1 MHYTYDTSEWYA
13 RSQAGESAGYGAAW
27 TIIAPAPPREA
38 VVAYTDPDTPASDAG
53 VRRGARIVSIDGI
66 DFVNAGDRASVE
78 VFNDALYPDSA
89 GQTHT
94 FEFRDPGS
102 TTTYTVQLTSQIVV
116 STPVQHVGT
125 VTSPAGATVGYM
137 LFNDHL
143 RNAESGLIEAFRTFN
158 DVPGGIEDLI
168 IDMRYN
174 SGGYLYIASQL
185 AYMIAGEAAT
195 AGQVFERL
203 IFNDKHPETNPVTGT
218 PLRPIPFY
226 NVTEAA
232 PSGQPLPT
240 LDLRRVFIL
249 SGPNTCS
256 ASESL
261 INGLRGIDIEVILIG
276 EPTCGK
282 PYGFYPTDNCGTTYF
297 TIQYQGVNAKGF
309 GDYVDGFVPA
319 EGADGDGSIVPGC
332 RAADDF
338 SQPLGNPSEGR
349 LATALSYRDS
359 FTCPV
364 AASAH
369 LPVGSESM
377 SAHIPEVRDG
387 TVRKPPWLTNRII
400 RQ

>member
-1 MHYTYDTSEWYA
+1 
-13 RSQAGESAGYGAAW
+13 
-27 TIIAPAPPREA
+27 
-38 VVAYTDPDTPASDAG
+38 
-53 VRRGARIVSIDGI
+53 
-66 DFVNAGDRASVE
+66 
-78 VFNDALYPDSA
+78 
-89 GQTHT
+89 
-94 FEFRDPGS
+94 
-102 TTTYTVQLTSQIVV
+102 
-116 STPVQHVGT
+116 
-125 VTSPAGATVGYM
+125 M

-143 RNAESGLIEAFRTFN
+143 RNAETGLIEAFRTFN

-203 IFNDKHPETNPVTGT
+203 IFNDKHPETNPVTGN

-226 NVTEAA
+226 SETEAA
-232 PSGQPLPT
+232 PSGLPLPT
-240 LDLRRVFIL
+240 LDLHRVFIL

-261 INGLRGIDIEVILIG
+261 VNGLRGIDIEVILIG

-309 GDYVDGFVPA
+309 GDYIDGFVPIG
-319 EGADGDGSIVPGC
+319 GATGDGANVPGC
-332 RAADDF
+332 PVVDDF
-338 SQPLGNPSEGR
+338 SQPLGNPAEGR

-359 FTCPV
+359 SVCPV
-364 AASAH
+364 SASAL
-369 LPVGSESM
+369 LPVGSEST

-387 TVRKPPWLTNRII
+387 TVYKPPWLTNRIF
-400 RQ
+400 RE